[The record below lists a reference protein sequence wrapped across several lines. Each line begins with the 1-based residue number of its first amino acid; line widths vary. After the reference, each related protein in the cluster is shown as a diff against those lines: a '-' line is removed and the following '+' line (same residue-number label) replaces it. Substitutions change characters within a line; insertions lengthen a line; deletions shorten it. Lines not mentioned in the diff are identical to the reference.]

1 MAFYMKPGRGPMMK
15 TGRGIDTV
23 ALMKGNPL
31 QQENNT
37 AKRKAEGVDPTEEE
51 FKKTLATHKITK
63 PNNAVKKVVKKV
75 VKKKVVKKK
84 VLKPASFPQIPGP
97 SIPPAPFPTSS
108 FGENLTPKPAPFPV
122 LDFSKMKNLRNK
134 NK

>member
-1 MAFYMKPGRGPMMK
+1 MAFYMKPGRGPMVK

-31 QQENNT
+31 QQKNNT

-51 FKKTLATHKITK
+51 FKKTLEPHKITK

-75 VKKKVVKKK
+75 VKKKV
-84 VLKPASFPQIPGP
+84 LK
-97 SIPPAPFPTSS
+97 PAPFPTSS
-108 FGENLTPKPAPFPV
+108 FG
-122 LDFSKMKNLRNK
+122 KNLRPRPVDLPTPPK
-134 NK
+134 NKKKKTAKKNPNNRLGVHF

>member
-1 MAFYMKPGRGPMMK
+1 MAFYMKPGRGPMVK

-51 FKKTLATHKITK
+51 FKKTLAPHKITK
-63 PNNAVKKVVKKV
+63 PNKAVKKV
-75 VKKKVVKKK
+75 
-84 VLKPASFPQIPGP
+84 LK
-97 SIPPAPFPTSS
+97 PAPFPTSS
-108 FGENLTPKPAPFPV
+108 FE
-122 LDFSKMKNLRNK
+122 KNLRPRPVDLPTPPK
-134 NK
+134 NKKKKTVKKNPNNRLGVHF